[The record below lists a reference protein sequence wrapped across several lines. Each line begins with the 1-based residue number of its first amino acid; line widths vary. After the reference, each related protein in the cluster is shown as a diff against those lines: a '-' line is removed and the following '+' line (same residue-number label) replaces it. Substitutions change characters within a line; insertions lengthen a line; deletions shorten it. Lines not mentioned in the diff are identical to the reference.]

1 MNNTIL
7 VGIIVGIVIVGATA
21 FYFTLNTAQPEKLQP
36 FKVENNTLKEEK
48 LSAKLEEKE
57 GLVKFT
63 SYNEIQEFLTDS
75 QNQQRRYE
83 YPTHGGVLSFVEGGP
98 IAGVVSEPMPEQMP
112 TSTLPPDMPND
123 SVTVVS
129 PRSDNPEFSA
139 TNIQVQNVDEP
150 DYIKTDGKYLYV
162 VNQNWLTI
170 IDAYPA
176 ETSKVILKIALDVEQ
191 QNIEN
196 IFLNGDKL
204 VIFYY
209 GSSQTYGIAQY
220 DFAPYPIYTP
230 KTFSMIIDVSDR
242 EKPKIVTKF
251 EIDGSF
257 VSSRMIGDI
266 VYLVTNSGVDY
277 TNPIIPRIMEDSSII
292 LPDVYRFPNPE
303 PNYTFNTVTSF
314 NVAGN
319 LKNSETFL
327 MGYSNT
333 IYVSEKN
340 IYITY
345 QKNIPYTYYDTMNK
359 DRFFEVVVPLLPK
372 GIQDQIR
379 AIQNDVGIDPY
390 AKWIKI
396 SNLLQDTYNNLP
408 KDEKEKLFNQIQK
421 SIEEYDT
428 RIQSDTTRTVI
439 HKIGLDNGDLKY
451 VSNSEVPGYLLNQ
464 FSMDESGNR
473 FRIATTSESFSRS
486 GSSPSSN
493 VYVLDESLKQ
503 VGSLTKIAPDER
515 IYSTRFMGDKLYLVT
530 FKQIDPFF
538 VIDLSTDSP
547 KILGALKIPGFS
559 NYLQPYDENH
569 IIGIGRDTKQ
579 NEWGGIQSNGVKIS
593 MFDVSDFK
601 NPKETDT
608 IVVGNSSTDS
618 EALYNHKA
626 LLLDKQKNVMSIP
639 IKGDVKGIFDATKP
653 ELQYN
658 SWNGFFVYGFDK
670 YEFVEKGMISHYS
683 GSNYN
688 SIYMPARSL
697 YIGDTL
703 YTVMDGSIKMN
714 DLANI
719 SNEINSIKIGSTGE
733 LVPYLEK

>member
-1 MNNTIL
+1 MNNKIL
-7 VGIIVGIVIVGATA
+7 AGIIVGIVIVGATS
-21 FYFTLNTAQPEKLQP
+21 FYFTLNTVQPEKLQP
-36 FKVENNTLKEEK
+36 LKLENNTLKEEK
-48 LSAKLEEKE
+48 LPVKLEEKE

-63 SYNEIQEFLTDS
+63 SYDEIQEFLKDS
-75 QNQQRRYE
+75 QNQQYRYE
-83 YPTHGGVLSFVEGGP
+83 YPSHGGALFFREGGP
-98 IAGVVSEPMPEQMP
+98 VPSVVSEPMPPLTFPQNMG
-112 TSTLPPDMPND
+112 ND
-123 SVTVVS
+123 EDGIKS
-129 PRSDNPEFSA
+129 PGFDNPEFSA

-150 DYIKTDGKYLYV
+150 DYLKTDGKYLYI

-220 DFAPYPIYTP
+220 DFAPYPIYAP
-230 KTFSMIIDVSDR
+230 KTFSMIIDVSNR
-242 EKPKIVTKF
+242 EKPQIVTKF

-277 TNPIIPRIMEDSSII
+277 TNPIIPRIMEDSSFI

-303 PNYTFNTVTSF
+303 PSYTFNTVTSF
-314 NVAGN
+314 DVAGK

-340 IYITY
+340 LYITY

-372 GIQDQIR
+372 GVQDQIR
-379 AIQNDVGIDPY
+379 AIQNDVSIDPY
-390 AKWIKI
+390 AKWIKV

-408 KDEKEKLFNQIQK
+408 KDEKEKLFSQIQK
-421 SIEEYDT
+421 SIEEYDA
-428 RIQSDTTRTVI
+428 RIQSDTTLTVI

-451 VSNSEVPGYLLNQ
+451 ISNSEVPGYLLNQ

-493 VYVLDESLKQ
+493 VYVMDEDLKQ

-515 IYSTRFMGDKLYLVT
+515 IYSSRFMGDKLYLVT
-530 FKQIDPFF
+530 FKQVDPFF

-547 KILGALKIPGFS
+547 KILGELKIPGFS

-579 NEWGGIQSNGVKIS
+579 NEWGGIQTNGVKIS

-608 IVVGNSSTDS
+608 IVIGNSSTDS

-653 ELQYN
+653 DLQYN

-683 GSNYN
+683 GNNFN